1 MAKNNNVNVE
11 NGAIAP
17 VIEPVEMNG
26 NMEIMPVND
35 RYYGQDDLYEIKP
48 WQTAAVLGGT
58 AVFGALFYKAGEFV
72 FKKWIKPGVIKLADK
87 FKQGDKVEK
96 QNNSEEKQNNS
107 DDKQNKSAENVDT
120 VITYKDKNGK
130 KHQFKTAQELADFVS
145 GKEATSNASK
155 K

>member
-1 MAKNNNVNVE
+1 MSKNSNVVE

-17 VIEPVEMNG
+17 VEPIEMNG
-26 NMEIMPVND
+26 NNMEIMPVND

-48 WQTAAVLGGT
+48 WQTAAVLGGA
-58 AVFGALFYKAGEFV
+58 AVFGALFCKAGEFV
-72 FKKWIKPGVIKLADK
+72 VRKWIKPNVIKLADK
-87 FKQGDKVEK
+87 FKKQDEKKENEK
-96 QNNSEEKQNNS
+96 QNQNDS
-107 DDKQNKSAENVDT
+107 DDKQSKSAENVDT

-130 KHQFKTAQELADFVS
+130 KHTFKTAQELADFVN